1 MRNLSL
7 ALILAFAAQTT
18 WAQQQS
24 NPKKSKAAQA
34 FETVFERS
42 LGQESPTYQ
51 EMMDY
56 YRRLSAAYPGV
67 MKLVE
72 LGSSDANYP
81 LHALLLSLEG
91 DFDSD
96 QWEAKG
102 SLVVL
107 INNGIHPGEPDG
119 IDASMML
126 VRDAAMGRQKL
137 PANTVLVVIPCFNIG
152 GMLQRSAYH
161 RVDQDGPREFGARG
175 NSQNLDLNRD
185 FMKAD
190 AAETR
195 SLIKAIEW
203 VKPLV
208 LIDNHVSNGA
218 DYQHVMTLLST
229 QPEKLGGAMGGLLRE
244 ELEPEVYRRMKDV
257 GFPMVPYV
265 NHWGTTPE
273 KGWDAYLE
281 GPRYLSGYG
290 AVRNIYSFVPETH
303 MLKPFAD
310 RVRAT
315 YALNVALIETFA
327 KHREAAANAAK
338 TQRKAEAAAVR
349 LPVAWTIDT
358 STVHRVPFLG
368 YQRGTKPSE
377 VSGQPR
383 LFYDRSKPFS
393 MDVAYRDVAV
403 ANQWADI
410 PEAYIIPRG
419 WTEAWSRLTAHGI
432 SYRELKRD
440 TTMRV
445 EVTYIEG
452 YKAGAQPYEG
462 HFTLRDIK
470 TRRDTLEVQF
480 LAGDYLVPANQSH
493 RRYLAEALEADAPDG
508 LLAWGFFNAVL
519 QQKEGFSGY
528 AFEDTAAKLLRERP
542 ALKAALEAKK
552 ASNSDFAGDGEAQ
565 LNWLFKQTEYYELR
579 HRRYPVYKLF

>member
-1 MRNLSL
+1 
-7 ALILAFAAQTT
+7 
-18 WAQQQS
+18 
-24 NPKKSKAAQA
+24 
-34 FETVFERS
+34 
-42 LGQESPTYQ
+42 
-51 EMMDY
+51 
-56 YRRLSAAYPGV
+56 
-67 MKLVE
+67 
-72 LGSSDANYP
+72 
-81 LHALLLSLEG
+81 
-91 DFDSD
+91 
-96 QWEAKG
+96 
-102 SLVVL
+102 
-107 INNGIHPGEPDG
+107 
-119 IDASMML
+119 
-126 VRDAAMGRQKL
+126 
-137 PANTVLVVIPCFNIG
+137 
-152 GMLQRSAYH
+152 MLQRSAYH

-403 ANQWADI
+403 ATQWADI

>member
-1 MRNLSL
+1 M
-7 ALILAFAAQTT
+7 ILAMALSVATA
-18 WAQQQS
+18 WAQQRS
-24 NPKKSKAAQA
+24 ATKKNKVPQA

-42 LGQESPTYQ
+42 NGLESPTYL

-56 YRRLSAAYPGV
+56 YRRLVDAYPEV
-67 MKLVE
+67 LKLVE
-72 LGSSDANYP
+72 VGPTDAYYP
-81 LHALLLSLEG
+81 LHLVLVNHEG
-91 DFDSD
+91 KLDPDK
-96 QWEAKG
+96 WAAEG
-102 SLVVL
+102 TMPVL

-126 VRDAAMGRQKL
+126 VRDVAQGHVKL
-137 PANTVLVVIPCFNIG
+137 PANVVLAVVPCFNIG
-152 GMLQRSAYH
+152 GMLQRSPYH

-195 SLIKAIEW
+195 SLIRAIEW
-203 VKPLV
+203 VNPLV

-229 QPEKLGGAMGGLLRE
+229 QPEKLGGAMGDLLRHQ
-244 ELEPEVYRRMKDV
+244 LEPEVYRRMNEM
-257 GFPMVPYV
+257 GFPIVPYV

-327 KHREAAANAAK
+327 AQRRAAAEAQAA
-338 TQRKAEAAAVR
+338 QRAAEAQATR

-358 STVHRVPFLG
+358 TQVNRVPFLG
-368 YQRGTKPSE
+368 YQRGYKPSE

-383 LFYDRSKPFS
+383 LFYDRSKPYEVN
-393 MDVAYRDVAV
+393 VAYRDVAV
-403 ANQWADI
+403 ATQWADV
-410 PEAYIIPRG
+410 PQAYLIPRG
-419 WTEAWSRLTAHGI
+419 WTEAWDRLTAHGI
-432 SYRELKRD
+432 RFRELTRD
-440 TTMRV
+440 TILRV
-445 EVTYIEG
+445 EVTYIES
-452 YKAGAQPYEG
+452 YKASPQPYEG
-462 HFTLRDIK
+462 HFALHGIQ
-470 TRRDTLEVQF
+470 TRRDTLDVKF
-480 LAGDYLVPANQSH
+480 LAGDYLVPSAQPM

-528 AFEDTAAKLLRERP
+528 VFEDTAAKLLRERP

-552 ASNSDFAGDGEAQ
+552 AADPEFDGNGDAQ
-565 LNWLFKQTEYYELR
+565 LNWIFQQTEYYELR

>member
-7 ALILAFAAQTT
+7 ALILAFAAQTS
-18 WAQQQS
+18 WAQQRS
-24 NPKKSKAAQA
+24 SPKKNKSAQA

-42 LGQESPTYQ
+42 LGQESPTYL

-56 YRRLSAAYPGV
+56 YRTLSAAYPGV

-72 LGSSDANYP
+72 LGESDANYP
-81 LHALLLSLEG
+81 LHALMLSLEG
-91 DFDSD
+91 DFDRD

-152 GMLQRSAYH
+152 GMLQRSPYH
-161 RVDQDGPREFGARG
+161 RVDQEGPREFGARG

-195 SLIKAIEW
+195 SLIRAIEW
-203 VKPLV
+203 VNPLV

-229 QPEKLGGAMGGLLRE
+229 QSEKLGGAMGRLLRE
-244 ELEPEVYRRMKDV
+244 ELEPEAYRRMKDA

-327 KHREAAANAAK
+327 KHREAAAEAVEA
-338 TQRKAEAAAVR
+338 QRKAEAAAVR

-358 STVHRVPFLG
+358 TQVNRVPFLG

-432 SYRELKRD
+432 SYRELTRD
-440 TTMRV
+440 TTLRV

-452 YKAGAQPYEG
+452 YKASPQPYEG
-462 HFTLRDIK
+462 HFTLREIK

-508 LLAWGFFNAVL
+508 LLGWGFFNAVL

-542 ALKAALEAKK
+542 ALRAALEAKK
-552 ASNSDFAGDGEAQ
+552 ASDADFAGDGDAQ

>member
-1 MRNLSL
+1 MRTLTL
-7 ALILAFAAQTT
+7 ALALVLAGFG
-18 WAQQQS
+18 
-24 NPKKSKAAQA
+24 AQA
-34 FETVFERS
+34 QRRSAGKIPTETQPLPTVFEQS
-42 LGQESPTYQ
+42 KGIDSPTYS
-51 EMMDY
+51 EMMAY
-56 YRRLSAAYPGV
+56 YRTLVDAYPGV
-67 MKLVE
+67 LKLVE
-72 LGSSDANYP
+72 IGPTDAYYP
-81 LHALLLSLEG
+81 LHLVLVSPEG
-91 DFDSD
+91 RLDPD
-96 QWEAKG
+96 QWSAEGKMP
-102 SLVVL
+102 VL

-126 VRDAAMGRQKL
+126 VRDIAQGRVKL
-137 PANTVLVVIPCFNIG
+137 PANTVLAVVPCFNIG
-152 GMLQRSAYH
+152 GMLQRSPYH

-229 QPEKLGGAMGGLLRE
+229 QPEKLGGAMGDLLRHQ
-244 ELEPEVYRRMKDV
+244 LEPEVYRRMKAA

-327 KHREAAANAAK
+327 A
-338 TQRKAEAAAVR
+338 QRAEAEAARAAQRDAEALAAR
-349 LPVAWTIDT
+349 LPIAWAIDT
-358 STVHRVPFLG
+358 TQVNRVPFLG
-368 YQRGTKPSE
+368 YQRGFKPSD

-383 LFYDRSKPFS
+383 LFYDRSKPYT
-393 MDVAYRDVAV
+393 VNVPYRDVAV
-403 ANQWADI
+403 ATDWADV
-410 PEAYIIPRG
+410 PQAYVVPRG
-419 WTEAWSRLTAHGI
+419 WTEAWQRLTAHGI
-432 SYRELKRD
+432 RFRELTRD
-440 TTMRV
+440 TTLRV

-452 YKAGAQPYEG
+452 YKAAPQPYEG
-462 HFTLRDIK
+462 HFTLRGIQ
-470 TRRDTLEVQF
+470 TRRDTIEVRF
-480 LAGDYLVPANQSH
+480 LAGDYLIPANQPM

-528 AFEDTAAKLLRERP
+528 VFEDTAAKLLRERP
-542 ALKAALEAKK
+542 ALKTALEAKK
-552 ASNSDFAGDGEAQ
+552 AADSAFASDGDAQ
-565 LNWLFKQTEYYELR
+565 LNWIFQHTEYYELR

>member
-1 MRNLSL
+1 MRIIFFCISIVFCVNFS
-7 ALILAFAAQTT
+7 AAQQRS
-18 WAQQQS
+18 A
-24 NPKKSKAAQA
+24 PKKNKVPQA

-42 LGQESPTYQ
+42 NGLESPTYL

-56 YRRLSAAYPGV
+56 YRRLVDAYPEV
-67 MKLVE
+67 LA
-72 LGSSDANYP
+72 LIDAGPTDAYYP
-81 LHALLLSLEG
+81 LHLVLVSPEG
-91 DFDSD
+91 SFDPG
-96 QWEAKG
+96 QWAAEGKMP
-102 SLVVL
+102 VL

-126 VRDAAMGRQKL
+126 VRDVAQGRVKL
-137 PANTVLVVIPCFNIG
+137 PANVVLAVVPCFNIG
-152 GMLQRSAYH
+152 GMLQRSPYH

-190 AAETR
+190 AVETR
-195 SLIKAIEW
+195 SLIRAIEW
-203 VKPLV
+203 VNPLV

-229 QPEKLGGAMGGLLRE
+229 QPEKLGGAMGDLLRHQ
-244 ELEPEVYRRMKDV
+244 LEPEVYRRMKDA

-315 YALNVALIETFA
+315 YALNMALIETFA
-327 KHREAAANAAK
+327 AQRVVATEAQAA
-338 TQRKAEAAAVR
+338 QRAAEAQATR
-349 LPVAWTIDT
+349 LPVAWAIDT
-358 STVHRVPFLG
+358 TQVNRVPFLA

-383 LFYDRSKPFS
+383 LFYDRSKPYEVN
-393 MDVAYRDVAV
+393 VAYRDVAV
-403 ANQWADI
+403 PTDWADV
-410 PEAYIIPRG
+410 PQAYVIPRG
-419 WTEAWSRLTAHGI
+419 WNEAWQRLTAHGI
-432 SYRELKRD
+432 RFRELTRD
-440 TTMRV
+440 TTLRV

-452 YKAGAQPYEG
+452 YKAALQPYEG
-462 HFTLRDIK
+462 HFTLRGIQ
-470 TRRDTLEVQF
+470 TRRDTLEVRF
-480 LAGDYLVPANQSH
+480 LAGDYLIPANQPM

-528 AFEDTAAKLLRERP
+528 VFEDTAAKLLRERP

-552 ASNSDFAGDGEAQ
+552 AADSVFASDGDAQ
-565 LNWLFKQTEYYELR
+565 LNWIFQHTEYYELR

>member
-1 MRNLSL
+1 MRIVFLSTSL
-7 ALILAFAAQTT
+7 VFCFYFSAAQQKSALKKKPTT
-18 WAQQQS
+18 
-24 NPKKSKAAQA
+24 QA

-56 YRRLSAAYPGV
+56 YRKLSAAYPGV

-72 LGSSDANYP
+72 LGASDANYP

-91 DFDSD
+91 DFDRD

-152 GMLQRSAYH
+152 GMLQRSPYH
-161 RVDQDGPREFGARG
+161 RVDQEGPREFGARG

-195 SLIKAIEW
+195 SLIRAIEW
-203 VKPLV
+203 VNPLV

-229 QPEKLGGAMGGLLRE
+229 QSEKLGGAMGRLLRE
-244 ELEPEVYRRMKDV
+244 ELEPEAYRRMKDA

-327 KHREAAANAAK
+327 KHREAAAKAVEA
-338 TQRKAEAAAVR
+338 QRKAESAAVR

-358 STVHRVPFLG
+358 TQVNRVPFLG

-403 ANQWADI
+403 ATQWADI
-410 PEAYIIPRG
+410 PEAYVIPRG

-432 SYRELKRD
+432 SYRELTRD
-440 TTMRV
+440 TTLRV

-452 YKAGAQPYEG
+452 YKASPQPYEG

-470 TRRDTLEVQF
+470 TRRDTLEVKF

-493 RRYLAEALEADAPDG
+493 RRYLAEALEVDAPDG

-542 ALKAALEAKK
+542 ALRAALEAKK
-552 ASNSDFAGDGEAQ
+552 ASDADFAGDGDAQ

>member
-7 ALILAFAAQTT
+7 ALILAFAAQTS

-24 NPKKSKAAQA
+24 SPKKNKSAQA

-56 YRRLSAAYPGV
+56 YRTLSAAYPGV

-72 LGSSDANYP
+72 LGESDANYP
-81 LHALLLSLEG
+81 LHALMLSLEG
-91 DFDSD
+91 DFDRD
-96 QWEAKG
+96 QWVAKG

-152 GMLQRSAYH
+152 GMLQRSPYH
-161 RVDQDGPREFGARG
+161 RVDQEGPREFGARG

-195 SLIKAIEW
+195 SLIRAIEW
-203 VKPLV
+203 VNPLV

-229 QPEKLGGAMGGLLRE
+229 QSEKLGGAMGRLLRE
-244 ELEPEVYRRMKDV
+244 ELEPEAYRRMKDA

-327 KHREAAANAAK
+327 KHREAAAKAVEA
-338 TQRKAEAAAVR
+338 QRKAESAAVR

-358 STVHRVPFLG
+358 TQVNRVPFLG

-403 ANQWADI
+403 ATQWADI

-440 TTMRV
+440 TTLRV

-542 ALKAALEAKK
+542 ALRAALEAKK
-552 ASNSDFAGDGEAQ
+552 ASDADFAGDGDAQ

>member
-7 ALILAFAAQTT
+7 ALILAFAAQTS
-18 WAQQQS
+18 WAQQRS
-24 NPKKSKAAQA
+24 SPKKNKSAQA

-56 YRRLSAAYPGV
+56 YRTLCAAYPGV

-72 LGSSDANYP
+72 LGESDANYP
-81 LHALLLSLEG
+81 LHALMLSLEG
-91 DFDSD
+91 DFDRD

-152 GMLQRSAYH
+152 GMLQRSPYH
-161 RVDQDGPREFGARG
+161 RVDQEGPREFGARG

-195 SLIKAIEW
+195 SLIRAIEW
-203 VKPLV
+203 VNPLV

-229 QPEKLGGAMGGLLRE
+229 QSEKLGGAMGRLLRE
-244 ELEPEVYRRMKDV
+244 ELEPEAYRRMKDA

-327 KHREAAANAAK
+327 KHREAAAKAVEA
-338 TQRKAEAAAVR
+338 QRKAESAAVR

-358 STVHRVPFLG
+358 TQVNRVPFLG

-440 TTMRV
+440 TTLRV

-452 YKAGAQPYEG
+452 YKASPQPYEG

-542 ALKAALEAKK
+542 ALRAALEAKK
-552 ASNSDFAGDGEAQ
+552 ASDADFAGDGDAQ

>member
-7 ALILAFAAQTT
+7 ALILAFAAQTS

-24 NPKKSKAAQA
+24 NPKKNKSAQA

-56 YRRLSAAYPGV
+56 YRTLSAAYPGV

-72 LGSSDANYP
+72 LGESDANYP
-81 LHALLLSLEG
+81 LHALMLSLEG
-91 DFDSD
+91 DFDRD

-152 GMLQRSAYH
+152 GMLQRSPYH
-161 RVDQDGPREFGARG
+161 RVDQEGPREFGARG

-195 SLIKAIEW
+195 SLIRAIEW
-203 VKPLV
+203 VNPLV

-229 QPEKLGGAMGGLLRE
+229 QSEKLGGAMGRLLRE
-244 ELEPEVYRRMKDV
+244 ELEPEAYRRMKDA

-327 KHREAAANAAK
+327 KHREAAAKAVEA
-338 TQRKAEAAAVR
+338 QRKAESAAVR

-358 STVHRVPFLG
+358 TQVNRVPFLG

-403 ANQWADI
+403 ATQWADI
-410 PEAYIIPRG
+410 PEAYVIPRG

-440 TTMRV
+440 TTLRV

-452 YKAGAQPYEG
+452 YKASPQPYEG

-493 RRYLAEALEADAPDG
+493 RRYLAEALEVDAPDG

-542 ALKAALEAKK
+542 ALRAALEAKK
-552 ASNSDFAGDGEAQ
+552 ASDVDFAGDGEAQ

-579 HRRYPVYKLF
+579 HRRYPVYKLY

>member
-7 ALILAFAAQTT
+7 ALILAFAAQTS
-18 WAQQQS
+18 WAQQRS
-24 NPKKSKAAQA
+24 SPKKNKSAQA

-42 LGQESPTYQ
+42 LGQESPTYL

-56 YRRLSAAYPGV
+56 YRTLSAAYPGV

-72 LGSSDANYP
+72 LGESDANYP
-81 LHALLLSLEG
+81 LHALMLSLEG
-91 DFDSD
+91 DFDRD

-152 GMLQRSAYH
+152 GMLQRSPYH
-161 RVDQDGPREFGARG
+161 RVDQEGPREFGARG

-195 SLIKAIEW
+195 SLIRAIEW
-203 VKPLV
+203 VNPLV

-229 QPEKLGGAMGGLLRE
+229 QSEKLGGAMGRLLRE
-244 ELEPEVYRRMKDV
+244 ELEPEAYRRMKDA

-327 KHREAAANAAK
+327 KHREAAAEAVEA
-338 TQRKAEAAAVR
+338 QRKAEAAAVR

-358 STVHRVPFLG
+358 TQVNRVPFLG

-432 SYRELKRD
+432 SYRELTRD
-440 TTMRV
+440 TTLRV

-452 YKAGAQPYEG
+452 YKASPQPYEG

-470 TRRDTLEVQF
+470 TRRDTLEVKF

-542 ALKAALEAKK
+542 ALRAALEAKK
-552 ASNSDFAGDGEAQ
+552 ASDADFAGDGDAQ

>member
-1 MRNLSL
+1 M
-7 ALILAFAAQTT
+7 ILAMALSVATA
-18 WAQQQS
+18 WAQQRS
-24 NPKKSKAAQA
+24 APKKNKVPQA

-42 LGQESPTYQ
+42 NGLESPTYL

-56 YRRLSAAYPGV
+56 YRKLVDAYPAV
-67 MKLVE
+67 LKLVE
-72 LGSSDANYP
+72 VGPADAYYP
-81 LHALLLSLEG
+81 LHLVLVNPEGSL
-91 DFDSD
+91 DAD
-96 QWEAKG
+96 QWAAEGKMP
-102 SLVVL
+102 VL

-126 VRDAAMGRQKL
+126 VRDVAQGRVKL
-137 PANTVLVVIPCFNIG
+137 PVNVVLAVVPCFNIG
-152 GMLQRSAYH
+152 GMLQRSPYH

-195 SLIKAIEW
+195 SLIRAIEW
-203 VKPLV
+203 VNPLV

-229 QPEKLGGAMGGLLRE
+229 QPEKLGGAMGDLLRHQ
-244 ELEPEVYRRMKDV
+244 LEPEVYRRMKDA

-327 KHREAAANAAK
+327 AQRVVATEAQAA
-338 TQRKAEAAAVR
+338 QRAAEAQATR

-358 STVHRVPFLG
+358 TQVNRVPFLG
-368 YQRGTKPSE
+368 YQRGYKPSE

-383 LFYDRSKPFS
+383 LFYDRSKPYEVN
-393 MDVAYRDVAV
+393 VAYRDVAV
-403 ANQWADI
+403 ATQWVDV
-410 PEAYIIPRG
+410 PQAYVIPRG
-419 WTEAWSRLTAHGI
+419 WTEAWDRLTAHGI
-432 SYRELKRD
+432 RFRELTRD
-440 TTMRV
+440 TTLRV

-452 YKAGAQPYEG
+452 YKASPQPYEG
-462 HFTLRDIK
+462 HFALRGIT
-470 TRRDTLEVQF
+470 TRRDTLDVKF
-480 LAGDYLVPANQSH
+480 LAGDYLVPSAQPM
-493 RRYLAEALEADAPDG
+493 RRYLTEALEADAPDG

-528 AFEDTAAKLLRERP
+528 VFEDTAAKLLRERP
-542 ALKAALEAKK
+542 ALKAAFEAKK
-552 ASNSDFAGDGEAQ
+552 ASDPEFAGNGDAQ
-565 LNWLFKQTEYYELR
+565 LNWIFQQTEYYELR
-579 HRRYPVYKLF
+579 YRRYPVYKLF